1 MSKFISGVVSGLI
14 FCICFGVL
22 VFSTT
27 GTIGLLVFGCQQI
40 ANLI

>member
-14 FCICFGVL
+14 VCVSFGVL
-22 VFSTT
+22 AFSVV

-40 ANLI
+40 ANLL